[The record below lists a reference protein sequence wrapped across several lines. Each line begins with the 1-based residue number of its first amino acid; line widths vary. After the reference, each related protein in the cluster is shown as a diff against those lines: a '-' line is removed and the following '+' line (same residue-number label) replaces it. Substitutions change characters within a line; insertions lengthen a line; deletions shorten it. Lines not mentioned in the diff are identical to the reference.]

1 MSFSTFPG
9 QNSIPPA
16 TFYNMSGLAT
26 WLNYNPT
33 YKRYFINYPRE
44 FPGLY
49 PTTAISSPIISTTR
63 YNIQNVPLAPQVIT
77 LSQYESQK
85 YREQLDTFI
94 RVYTYNSNA
103 YVQATPTKPP
113 IYYSFSSY
121 QELMSYKSSVF
132 FINKLYPFDAMAK
145 GKDENNNILGW
156 VIPFPL

>member
-16 TFYNMSGLAT
+16 TFYNMAGLAT

-33 YKRYFINYPRE
+33 YKRYFINYPAQ

-49 PTTAISSPIISTTR
+49 PTSALSSPIISTTT
-63 YNIQNVPLAPQVIT
+63 YNIQKVPLAPQVMT

-85 YREQLDTFI
+85 YREQLNTFI

-103 YVQATPTKPP
+103 FVKATPTSAP

-121 QELMSYKSSVF
+121 QEMMSYKASVS
-132 FINKLYPFDAMAK
+132 FINKLYPFDAMAH
-145 GKDENNNILGW
+145 GKDENLSTLGW
-156 VIPFPL
+156 IIPFPL

>member
-1 MSFSTFPG
+1 MSFSVFPNR
-9 QNSIPPA
+9 NSIPPA

-26 WLNYNPT
+26 WLNNNPT
-33 YKRYFINYPRE
+33 YKRYFINYHNV

-49 PTTAISSPIISTTR
+49 PTTYLSSSMLSTMK
-63 YNIQNVPLAPQVIT
+63 YDIKNVPLTPLVTT
-77 LSQYESQK
+77 LSQYESTK
-85 YREQLDTFI
+85 YREQLDLFI
-94 RVYTYNSNA
+94 KVYAFNSNA

-121 QELMSYKSSVF
+121 QEMMNYKASVP

-145 GKDENNNILGW
+145 GKDENLSTLGW

>member
-16 TFYNMSGLAT
+16 TFYNMQGLAT
-26 WLNYNPT
+26 WLNYNPI
-33 YKRYFINYPRE
+33 YKRYFINYPAQ

-49 PTTAISSPIISTTR
+49 PTSALSSPIISTTN
-63 YNIQNVPLAPQVIT
+63 YNIQKVPLAPQVMT
-77 LSQYESQK
+77 LSQYESRK

-103 YVQATPTKPP
+103 FTKATPTSAP

-121 QELMSYKSSVF
+121 QEMMTYKASVSF
-132 FINKLYPFDAMAK
+132 VNKLYPFDAMAK
-145 GKDENNNILGW
+145 GKDENLSTLGW
-156 VIPFPL
+156 IIPFPL

>member
-1 MSFSTFPG
+1 MSFSVFPN

-26 WLNYNPT
+26 WLNNNPT
-33 YKRYFINYPRE
+33 YKRYFINYHNV

-49 PTTAISSPIISTTR
+49 PTTYLPSSMLSTMK
-63 YNIQNVPLAPQVIT
+63 YDIKNVPLTPLVTT
-77 LSQYESQK
+77 LSQYESTK
-85 YREQLDTFI
+85 YREQLDLFI
-94 RVYTYNSNA
+94 KVYAFNSNA

-121 QELMSYKSSVF
+121 QEMMNYKASVP

-145 GKDENNNILGW
+145 GKDENLSTLGW